1 MIEKHK
7 VAELL
12 PNNGRVLVYM
22 AHGAISAILPLKDGQ
37 IVADPELMVVLLR
50 RLGYDVRKK

>member
-22 AHGAISAILPLKDGQ
+22 AHGAISAILPLNDGQ